1 MQRIRTAWDATVE
14 LIERAARPVDWRMFS
29 TYGEPN
35 AEKVLTSFQQYAE
48 RAYGGNAAVFGIVN
62 ALVRLFSEATFRLR
76 DANKKL
82 VDHECLRLLHEPWP
96 NGTTG
101 DLLARMRQDAT
112 LAGNAYVRRVGDDR
126 LERLRPD
133 WVTIVSW
140 VTDGADGR
148 QLREVVGYLYEPIG
162 DTERDTEFYPV
173 EEVAHWAPIPDPLA
187 NWRGMS
193 ALTPALREINA
204 DMAMT
209 EHRDRFFRN
218 AATPNLIIKY
228 ANKLG
233 KDQRDRIRDS
243 VAARHSGP
251 ANAGGTLVLD
261 EGADPMIVGSKFSD
275 AQFDEIMAAGENRI
289 AVAIGVPAI
298 VAGLKQGQDAAAWSM
313 YRQGMRAFADTVVR
327 PDWRSACAAL
337 ARVVDVPDGY
347 RLWFD
352 VGDIAALQE
361 SETESATAMQTQAAT
376 ASTLITAGF
385 EPESVTAAIIAG
397 DLSLLRHSGMV
408 SVQMHDPNAPPP
420 DPAADLVGDGDGPPA
435 GDDDGDQDDPDAV
448 DDEDDDQ
455 DDEQDDEQRRARL
468 WDLLDELLRAW
479 DAGLHPR
486 DHRGRFRRIGAPDL
500 VDGTVPVD
508 RLPDR
513 RLQELFH
520 EFSNDPAVANDGRV
534 FHLLGDEMDRRD
546 SAAMYRALVASVPD
560 GEQLR
565 GLPEADVMDLY
576 AQVSAVDR
584 DPDMPTLDRLGAELD
599 RRLAVEVAAREAP
612 AREYLARDLDA
623 MSDDE
628 LEQARQ
634 YAAQLG
640 DVAESERVH
649 AAWER
654 KDERGRAAAA
664 EAARLHQLAADR
676 NRWASAPLA
685 SLTDADV
692 AAAIVDIEAD
702 GYNTNDRRQAR
713 LAALRKEQHR
723 RTEAAARDAAAAAD
737 TPTGPAWV
745 LNPMGKVADVEF
757 YARNFREYGGAAAGV
772 RLDRAKR
779 RALGLPDDADDKAV
793 TAAEKVD
800 PRPPAERAAM
810 TLAWYQHAARHAAE
824 PITEPKDSRDYGLL
838 TGWADAPPAPPARPP
853 LPPANVA
860 GVAKVWAEIEQQA
873 LADRKAGD
881 DSTARRYLG
890 AVSRALG
897 LPDGA
902 DPREVGKAM
911 RVDNRTPTQRA
922 AAYLA
927 EYRQLAAEQDVDPGD
942 RLRYG
947 PPDRTPKGK
956 APARRGP
963 TDAQSA
969 EIDRLVSKGR
979 DYLDA
984 YAEVLGLDVD
994 QLRRE
999 EAAAAAGGGKR
1010 GGTREALR
1018 KAYEEHTYLQYLDAE
1033 LVTRGNLLSKAGRA
1047 KKIDPAALFSGPM
1060 HVARKYASEEL
1071 LRYWAQNPRMTFTEF
1086 QQNVS
1091 GRAHAGREAAM
1102 AASNGRD
1109 FV

>member
-1 MQRIRTAWDATVE
+1 MQRIRTAWDAGVG
-14 LIERAARPVDWRMFS
+14 LIERAARPADWRMFS

-76 DANKKL
+76 DADKKL
-82 VDHECLRLLHEPWP
+82 IDHECLRLLHEPWP

-133 WVTIVSW
+133 WITIVSW
-140 VTDGADGR
+140 VTDGTDGR

-162 DTERDTEFYPV
+162 DTERATEFYPV

-204 DMAMT
+204 DLAMT
-209 EHRDRFFRN
+209 EHRDKFFRN

-228 ANKLG
+228 ANKLAP
-233 KDQRDRIRDS
+233 DQRDRIRDS

-313 YRQGMRAFADTVVR
+313 YRQAMRAFADTVVR

-337 ARVVDVPDGY
+337 ARVVDVPDGH

-352 VGDIAALQE
+352 VGDIAALQD

-385 EPESVTAAIIAG
+385 EPATVTAAIIAG
-397 DLSLLRHSGMV
+397 DLALLRHSGLV
-408 SVQMHDPNAPPP
+408 SVQMHDPAAPPP
-420 DPAADLVGDGDGPPA
+420 DPAPDADLVDDGDGPPA
-435 GDDDGDQDDPDAV
+435 DDADGDQDDPDA
-448 DDEDDDQ
+448 DDDQ
-455 DDEQDDEQRRARL
+455 DDGGDEQRRARL

-479 DAGLHPR
+479 DADLHPR
-486 DHRGRFRRIGAPDL
+486 DGRGRFRRIGAPDL

-513 RLQELFH
+513 RLSQLFH
-520 EFSNDPAVANDGRV
+520 EFSNDPSTAEDERV
-534 FHLLGDEMDRRD
+534 FHLLGDELDRRD

-560 GEQLR
+560 GEELQA
-565 GLPEADVMDLY
+565 LPESDVMDLY
-576 AQVSAVDR
+576 AQVAAVDR

-599 RRLAVEVAAREAP
+599 RRLAVEVAGREAP
-612 AREYLARDLDA
+612 ARAYLARDLDA

-628 LEQARQ
+628 LAQASA
-634 YAAQLG
+634 YASDLG
-640 DVAESERVH
+640 DVAEMERVG

-654 KDERGRAAAA
+654 KEERDRAAAA
-664 EAARLHQLAADR
+664 EADRLRQLAADR

-692 AAAIVDIEAD
+692 AAGIADIEAD
-702 GYNTNDRRQAR
+702 GYNTNRPRQAR
-713 LAALRKEQHR
+713 LAALREEQHR
-723 RTEAAARDAAAAAD
+723 RTEATARDTAAAAD

-745 LNPMGKVADVEF
+745 LNPLGKVDEVEF
-757 YARNFREYGGAAAGV
+757 YARNFRDHGGYDVGV

-779 RALGLPDDADDKAV
+779 RALGLPDDADEKAV
-793 TAAEKVD
+793 TAAERAD

-810 TLAWYQHAARHAAE
+810 TLAWYQHHARHAAE
-824 PITEPKDSRDYGLL
+824 PITEPKDSRDYDLL
-838 TGWADAPPAPPARPP
+838 TGWGGGGAGPPPRGAPPPPRGRPPGPRGGGRGAPGPGPRPAGSAAPGWSGTTGQGPPA
-853 LPPANVA
+853 
-860 GVAKVWAEIEQQA
+860 
-873 LADRKAGD
+873 
-881 DSTARRYLG
+881 
-890 AVSRALG
+890 
-897 LPDGA
+897 
-902 DPREVGKAM
+902 
-911 RVDNRTPTQRA
+911 
-922 AAYLA
+922 
-927 EYRQLAAEQDVDPGD
+927 
-942 RLRYG
+942 
-947 PPDRTPKGK
+947 
-956 APARRGP
+956 
-963 TDAQSA
+963 
-969 EIDRLVSKGR
+969 
-979 DYLDA
+979 
-984 YAEVLGLDVD
+984 
-994 QLRRE
+994 
-999 EAAAAAGGGKR
+999 
-1010 GGTREALR
+1010 
-1018 KAYEEHTYLQYLDAE
+1018 
-1033 LVTRGNLLSKAGRA
+1033 
-1047 KKIDPAALFSGPM
+1047 
-1060 HVARKYASEEL
+1060 
-1071 LRYWAQNPRMTFTEF
+1071 
-1086 QQNVS
+1086 
-1091 GRAHAGREAAM
+1091 
-1102 AASNGRD
+1102 
-1109 FV
+1109 